1 MKKSVRRSALNSPCT
16 RCRITICSYSVK
28 KKKKETEEKEKER
41 RKRRRSR
48 SRRSE
53 RKKKKERV
61 EGKKRS
67 FLSPVDIHTL
77 HLRLSLSLPYSHP
90 PSFDWLAR
98 GVSLS
103 LSLPLSPLSILLSP
117 TTSLQ
122 VNVKTKK
129 WDALLCAGETATQR
143 LRSFVRSDAYVQA
156 QQQEEGGAKK
166 RGARR

>member
-28 KKKKETEEKEKER
+28 KKR
-41 RKRRRSR
+41 RKQ
-48 SRRSE
+48 
-53 RKKKKERV
+53 KKKKKKKKQKKKKREKEEKGKSRRK
-61 EGKKRS
+61 KKRS

-90 PSFDWLAR
+90 PSFDWLAS

>member
-1 MKKSVRRSALNSPCT
+1 MSDNYLFVLG
-16 RCRITICSYSVK
+16 K

-61 EGKKRS
+61 EGKKHS

>member
-1 MKKSVRRSALNSPCT
+1 MSDNYLFVLGE
-16 RCRITICSYSVK
+16 

-41 RKRRRSR
+41 RKRKRRRSR
-48 SRRSE
+48 RRRSE

-90 PSFDWLAR
+90 PSFDWLAS

-103 LSLPLSPLSILLSP
+103 LSLPLSLLSILLSP